1 MVTPTILQPFQLSA
15 ATGCNITTATAW
27 AEILAQTMRAYRI
40 DTGLRR
46 PAYLAQIAHESQGF
60 LRLEES
66 FAYRAKR
73 LLEVFP
79 KYFDEV
85 SAVAYAGNAK
95 AIANRVY
102 ANRLGNGDEASGDGW
117 KYRGRGLIQLTGRD
131 NYRACGAALG
141 IDLERFPDRLTD
153 KANAALSSAWFWS
166 VNGLNELA
174 DTHRFEQICRRI
186 NGGINGL
193 VERRK
198 LYDQCLKVFPT

>member
-1 MVTPTILQPFQLSA
+1 MATPTILQPFQLSA

-27 AEILAQTMRAYRI
+27 AEIIGQTMHAYRI

-46 PAYLAQIAHESQGF
+46 SSYLAQIAHESQCF
-60 LRLEES
+60 TRLEES
-66 FAYRAKR
+66 LAYRPGR

-85 SAVAYAGNAK
+85 SAVTYAGNAK
-95 AIANRVY
+95 AIASRVY
-102 ANRLGNGDEASGDGW
+102 ANRMGNGDEASGDGW

-141 IDLERFPDRLTD
+141 MELEKFPDRLTD
-153 KANAALSSAWFWS
+153 RTVAALSSAWFWS
-166 VNGLNELA
+166 ANGLNELA
-174 DTHRFEQICRRI
+174 DAQRFEQICRRVS
-186 NGGINGL
+186 GGTQGL

-198 LYDQCLKVFPT
+198 LYERCLKVFPK